1 MIRKSFAY
9 SRKITSMHD
18 LGNPGWGV
26 TGWDG
31 AIFAGVWLEDNQGI
45 SHMNYPVESRGELV
59 LETGLDSLVPLFH
72 TVLFPTS
79 IVPVLTL
86 RVTLS
91 TKLILSNSK
100 YLANSALS
108 KLYS

>member
-1 MIRKSFAY
+1 M
-9 SRKITSMHD
+9 
-18 LGNPGWGV
+18 GWSHFCRCLV
-26 TGWDG
+26 RRRS
-31 AIFAGVWLEDNQGI
+31 ESKI

>member
-1 MIRKSFAY
+1 VISDCSKGSDYYYPHPESVACCEGLLKGCEY
-9 SRKITSMHD
+9 SLLPSD
-18 LGNPGWGV
+18 LQ
-26 TGWDG
+26 
-31 AIFAGVWLEDNQGI
+31 L
-45 SHMNYPVESRGELV
+45 LV
-59 LETGLDSLVPLFH
+59 I
-72 TVLFPTS
+72 TS

-91 TKLILSNSK
+91 TKLILSNLK